1 MPALSHITR
10 NLLLE
15 LYQFFTYFVMQ
26 ILHSSIS
33 GNFLIFLQSH
43 KYFLIVAP
51 KMFKQLVLF
60 AFSPSK
66 PPK

>member
-1 MPALSHITR
+1 MPALSHINR

-15 LYQFFTYFVMQ
+15 LYQFLTYFVMQ

-33 GNFLIFLQSH
+33 GNFLMFLQSH
-43 KYFLIVAP
+43 KYFLTVTP
-51 KMFKQLVLF
+51 RMFKQLFLF